1 MAKSIQTKTA
11 QNYTLQ
17 SDTFQYG
24 VYKEVAPRQ
33 EYEYLKLVTVTNLH
47 YKLSWWNQIILL
59 YSPTDAAPHF
69 LTP

>member
-24 VYKEVAPRQ
+24 AYKEVAPRQ

-47 YKLSWWNQIILL
+47 YKLS
-59 YSPTDAAPHF
+59 
-69 LTP
+69 